1 MCWQRHSRHLVRQ
14 LFAATGSKF
23 RTKQRRS
30 GCITEFYSVRT
41 INTRSSDRKMT
52 TEQVTYLDIPD
63 KSETDKKVYKTLRL
77 ANGLHAL
84 IISDPSPMPHD
95 GFTSSESST
104 EDKSAEGEGDGEE
117 FSSSSNASSSE
128 SSTSTSSSTNSAGSS
143 DSDSEE
149 GDEKLAACALMID
162 YGSFAEP
169 SKYQG
174 LAHFLEH
181 MIFMGSEKYPEENI
195 FDAHIKKCG
204 GFSNASTDCED
215 TVFYFEVAEK
225 HLDSSLD
232 YFTALMKA
240 PLMKQEAM
248 QRERSAVDS
257 EFQQIQQDDET
268 RRDQLLASLATE
280 GFPHGTFAW
289 GNMKSLKENVDD
301 GELHKLLHEIRRE
314 HYGANRMYVCMQA
327 RLPIEELES
336 LVVRHFAEIP
346 HNEIRAPDLS
356 KFDYRQAFRPEFHE
370 QVYFVK
376 PVENE
381 CKLELTWVLPEVQQY
396 YRSKPDQFLSYL
408 LGYEGRGSLCAYLR
422 RRLWALQLIA
432 GIDENG
438 FDKNSM
444 FALFNVC
451 IYLTEEGFR
460 HLDEVLAATF
470 AYVKLFSN
478 CGSMKAVYEEQQ
490 RIEETGFRFQAQR
503 PAFDNVQ
510 DLVFNTKYFPPKD
523 ILTGKELYYEYNEQ
537 HLTELIAHLN
547 EFKFNLMVTSRD
559 KYEGVAAYD
568 KQEQWFGTEYATIPM
583 PDKWKKLWEESKPL
597 EELFLPE
604 PNRFVTNDFT
614 LFWSSFGKQELP
626 AAPKK
631 LLKTDTSELWFRQD
645 DKFELPEAHMAFY
658 FISPLQRQSAK
669 NDAMC
674 TLYQEL
680 VKFHVCE
687 ELYPALSAGLN
698 YSFYA
703 IEKGLLLKVSGYN
716 EKLHLIVEAIAE
728 GMLHVAETLD
738 EKMLDA
744 FRTNQRKIY
753 FNTLI
758 KPKHLNR
765 DVRLCV
771 LEQIRWL
778 MIDKY
783 KCLNE
788 ITLEELRD
796 FARQFPKEL
805 YIQALIQGNYT
816 EESAHNVLNTVL
828 SRLNCQAI
836 KERRFVEDRTV
847 QLPLGT
853 NVIRCHAL
861 NEQDTNTVITN
872 FYQIGPNTVRVESI
886 LDLMMMFVDEP
897 LFDQL
902 RTKEQ
907 LGYHVG
913 ATVRINYGIAGYS
926 IMVNSQETKTTAH
939 YAEGRI
945 EAFRTKM
952 LQILRQMPQDD
963 YDHTRDSLIKLKLV
977 ADMALS
983 TEVARNWDEIINED
997 YLFDRR
1003 RRQVEVLRTL
1013 QKSEIID
1020 FLLEA
1025 DTNNLRKLSVQVI
1038 GHRPA
1043 DMPEPLPGSHLA
1055 CNAADE
1061 EEEDDNDVA
1070 ACDAKG
1076 SGGDKPDQA
1085 EGDDEMDEDEDEEED
1100 GEEDQA
1106 DDEEALFAALQ
1117 NKLNIVFLPNV
1128 VDQPDA
1134 IMDINEFKKTLEVYP
1149 KRKSQLAE
1157 EEDDQ
1162 ARVARIEDALGSA

>member
-1 MCWQRHSRHLVRQ
+1 MSWQRHSAHLLRRLQ
-14 LFAATGSKF
+14 F
-23 RTKQRRS
+23 RTRDRS
-30 GCITEFYSVRT
+30 PIIQLAGGG
-41 INTRSSDRKMT
+41 RSIAHRLSWKMT
-52 TEQVTYLDIPD
+52 DQVKYLDTPD
-63 KSETDKKVYKTLRL
+63 KSETDKKLYKTLL
-77 ANGLHAL
+77 LGNGLHAL
-84 IISDPSPMPHD
+84 IVSDPSPVPHD
-95 GFTSSESST
+95 GFTTSESSS
-104 EDKSAEGEGDGEE
+104 EKSCECEE
-117 FSSSSNASSSE
+117 TSSSVTTSSDSSSSS
-128 SSTSTSSSTNSAGSS
+128 SS
-143 DSDSEE
+143 DSGSSMESGSEE

-169 SKYQG
+169 TKYQG

-204 GFSNASTDCED
+204 GFSNANTDCEE
-215 TVFYFEVAEK
+215 TLFYFEVAEK

-257 EFQQIQQDDET
+257 EFQQILQDDET
-268 RRDQLLASLATE
+268 RRDQLLASLATK

-289 GNMKSLKENVDD
+289 GNMKSLRENVDD
-301 GELHKLLHEIRRE
+301 AELHKVLHEIRKE
-314 HYGANRMYVCMQA
+314 HYGANRMYVCLQA
-327 RLPIEELES
+327 RLPIDELES
-336 LVVRHFAEIP
+336 LVVRHFSEIP
-346 HNEIRAPDLS
+346 HNDVRAPDLS
-356 KFDYRQAFRPEFHE
+356 KFNYRDAFRPEFHE
-370 QVYFVK
+370 QVFFVK

-381 CKLELTWVLPEVQQY
+381 CKLELTWVLPNVHQY

-422 RRLWALQLIA
+422 RRLWALHLIA
-432 GIDENG
+432 GIEENG
-438 FDKNSM
+438 FDTNSM
-444 FALFNVC
+444 YALFNVC
-451 IYLTEEGFR
+451 IYLTDEGFKN
-460 HLDEVLAATF
+460 LDDVLAATF

-478 CGSMKAVYEEQQ
+478 CGSMKEVYEEQQ

-510 DLVFNTKYFPPKD
+510 ELVLNSKYFPPKD
-523 ILTGKELYYEYNEQ
+523 ILTGKELYYEYNEE
-537 HLTELIAHLN
+537 HLKELIGHLN
-547 EFKFNLMVTSRD
+547 EMKFNLMVTSRN
-559 KYEGVAAYD
+559 KYEGVCAYD
-568 KQEQWFGTEYATIPM
+568 QTEEWFGTEYATIPM
-583 PDKWKKLWEESKPL
+583 PEKWRKLWEDSKPL
-597 EELFLPE
+597 PELFLPE
-604 PNRFVTNDFT
+604 PNKFVTEDFT
-614 LFWSSFGKQELP
+614 LFWHSAGKPELP

-631 LLKTDTSELWFRQD
+631 LLKTDTCELWFRQD
-645 DKFELPEAHMAFY
+645 DKFDLPEAHMAFY

-674 TLYQEL
+674 TLYEEL
-680 VKFHVCE
+680 VKFNVCE
-687 ELYPALSAGLN
+687 ELYPAISAGLSYTFN
-698 YSFYA
+698 T

-728 GMLHVAETLD
+728 AMLHVADTLD
-738 EKMLDA
+738 EKMLAA
-744 FRTNQRKIY
+744 FRKNQRKTF

-758 KPKHLNR
+758 KPKALNR

-783 KCLNE
+783 KCLND
-788 ITLEELRD
+788 ITLEDLRE

-805 YIQALIQGNYT
+805 YIQSLIQGNYT

-836 KERRFVEDRTV
+836 KEQRYVEDRTI

-926 IMVNSQETKTTAH
+926 IMVNSQETKTTAN
-939 YAEGRI
+939 YVEGRI
-945 EAFRTKM
+945 EVFRAKM
-952 LQILRQMPQDD
+952 LQILRNLPQDD
-963 YDHTRDSLIKLKLV
+963 YDHTRDSLIKLKMV

-983 TEVARNWDEIINED
+983 TEMGRNWDEIINED

-1003 RRQVEVLRTL
+1003 RRQIDVLRTL

-1020 FLLEA
+1020 FLLDI

-1038 GHRPA
+1038 GHRPV
-1043 DMPEPLPGSHLA
+1043 DMPEPLPGAHNN
-1055 CNAADE
+1055 CEDE
-1061 EEEDDNDVA
+1061 DHVEDANEDGDGSETEKDDHEDEEDSSEEEDD
-1070 ACDAKG
+1070 
-1076 SGGDKPDQA
+1076 
-1085 EGDDEMDEDEDEEED
+1085 ED
-1100 GEEDQA
+1100 
-1106 DDEEALFAALQ
+1106 LFAALE
-1117 NKLNIVFLPNV
+1117 NKLNVVFLPEVGN
-1128 VDQPDA
+1128 QNC
-1134 IMDINEFKKTLEVYP
+1134 ILDINEFKKGLEAYP
-1149 KRKSQLAE
+1149 KRKSQQE
-1157 EEDDQ
+1157 EEDQ
-1162 ARVARIEDALGSA
+1162 SRAARIEDALGQA